1 MWRAFFDRYRLA
13 VREARVIRVSLLLSV
28 AVLVLHLI
36 LVTWFIAPRLGAP
49 FFALHYTVY
58 FGVDQVGP
66 AWQLLAAPGLG
77 ALILLVNAALATH
90 FYVQNRWAGLF
101 LSALSFFLQL
111 LLAVSTFLIVLLNL

>member
-1 MWRAFFDRYRLA
+1 MWEAFFDHYRLA
-13 VREARVIRVSLLLSV
+13 VREARVVRVSLLLSV

-36 LVTWFIAPRLGAP
+36 LAFWFIVPRLGAP
-49 FFALHYTVY
+49 IFVLHYTVY
-58 FGVDQVGP
+58 FGPDQVGP

-77 ALILLVNAALATH
+77 ALILLVNAALTAH
-90 FYVQNRWAGLF
+90 FYVRNRWAGLF